1 MRKPITLTGWSF
13 VRFIRYWWI
22 HTPQYLRYRCDT
34 PPFSL
39 AEKSTRAVTFILIQ
53 KHVERAAAALPLN
66 KFFFLS
72 VVLVLM
78 VMVKTCDGLF
88 FSMRT
93 EIVRYESSWD
103 IRDTYR
109 SIVVCERIASASR
122 KIRKAAKAAPTSIPL
137 EHWNEKVFL
146 KRASHARIC
155 LWRCST
161 ND

>member
-22 HTPQYLRYRCDT
+22 HTLQYLRYRCDT

-66 KFFFLS
+66 KFFSIRRSRSRSWLKHA
-72 VVLVLM
+72 M
-78 VMVKTCDGLF
+78 AF

-93 EIVRYESSWD
+93 EIVTYESSWD
-103 IRDTYR
+103 MRDTYR
-109 SIVVCERIASASR
+109 YIVVCERIASASR
-122 KIRKAAKAAPTSIPL
+122 KIQKAAKAAPTSIPL